1 MKVVWSPLA
10 NDQVDEAVAFI
21 AADDPAAALEWLER
35 LLERVKSL
43 AAYPDSGRIV
53 PELERDDIREL
64 IVSPYRVIYRRRAEF
79 VEIASIRHGAR
90 EFDAG
95 VT

>member
-1 MKVVWSPLA
+1 VKVVWSPLA
-10 NDQVDEAVAFI
+10 NDQIDEAVAFI
-21 AADDPAAALEWLER
+21 VADDPAAALEWLEG

-53 PELERDDIREL
+53 PELERDDVREL
-64 IVSPYRVIYRRRAEF
+64 IVSPCRVIYRRGAEV